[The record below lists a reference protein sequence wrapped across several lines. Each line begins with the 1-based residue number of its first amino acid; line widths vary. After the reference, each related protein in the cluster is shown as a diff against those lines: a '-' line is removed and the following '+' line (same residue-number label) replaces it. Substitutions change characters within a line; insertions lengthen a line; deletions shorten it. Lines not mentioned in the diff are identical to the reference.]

1 MCVFS
6 NPRAE
11 ILTRNVT
18 AFGGRVFGSWALS
31 DGSRATVN
39 GISDLIAGTLRAL
52 QRRPRR
58 MVKEVFLTR
67 H

>member
-52 QRRPRR
+52 
-58 MVKEVFLTR
+58 
-67 H
+67 